1 MSLPGAIR
9 AAVDAALIIEGIT
22 AISSEQETL
31 EGLRAGSPEST
42 ERFVRQ
48 HVGWMRALALRMVGD
63 SGLADDCVQ
72 EAFIKAFRGV
82 GAFEG
87 RSSLK
92 TWLHRIT
99 VNEALMKLRSVDR
112 RREDPID
119 DLLPEFD
126 QNHCRIEPP
135 WGAIPTPSELLEQK
149 STRDLVAAKI
159 RDLPEDYRIVLQLR
173 DIEEMTT
180 AEVADL
186 VGISE
191 GNVKVRLHRARAALK
206 RLLEPIL
213 RGEQA

>member
-1 MSLPGAIR
+1 
-9 AAVDAALIIEGIT
+9 
-22 AISSEQETL
+22 
-31 EGLRAGSPEST
+31 
-42 ERFVRQ
+42 
-48 HVGWMRALALRMVGD
+48 MVGD

-72 EAFIKAFRGV
+72 EAFIKAFRNIG
-82 GAFEG
+82 GFEG

-119 DLLPEFD
+119 DLLPDFD

-135 WGAIPTPSELLEQK
+135 WGGIPTPAELLERK
-149 STRDLVAAKI
+149 STRDLVGSKI
-159 RDLPEDYRIVLQLR
+159 QELPEDYRIVLQLR

-180 AEVADL
+180 AEVADM

-191 GNVKVRLHRARAALK
+191 SNVKVRLHRARAALK